1 MLSLLAASHFHR
13 QEWALAAEKF
23 AESVEVLQMLP
34 AVVPYSYA
42 SLAAAQLQLGQLAEA
57 AQTAELGIMT
67 MSLLEHRGPYA
78 ASVWQVQ
85 AEVAQ
90 ALGNDE
96 GARVALR
103 RAVDILRQRL
113 LLAPTEHARRTL
125 LQGVLHHRRTVSL
138 CKALFGE
145 DLLQPPLGPSTEAG
159 ERRGA

>member
-1 MLSLLAASHFHR
+1 
-13 QEWALAAEKF
+13 
-23 AESVEVLQMLP
+23 
-34 AVVPYSYA
+34 
-42 SLAAAQLQLGQLAEA
+42 
-57 AQTAELGIMT
+57 MT

-159 ERRGA
+159 ERSGA